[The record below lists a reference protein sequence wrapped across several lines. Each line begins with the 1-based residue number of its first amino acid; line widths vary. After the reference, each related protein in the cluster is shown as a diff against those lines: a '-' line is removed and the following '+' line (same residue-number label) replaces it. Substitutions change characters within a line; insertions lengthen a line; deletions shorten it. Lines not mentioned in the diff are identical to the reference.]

1 MKQAQWIL
9 ASIMF
14 VVGAFDCASAVGAE
28 TRPTYPTVIGIEALG
43 RAASYSFF
51 VDRMLDENFAAGVGY
66 GGGPVPMIP
75 VYGNYYL
82 GQAQGA
88 LYLTAAASLVLNL
101 DDVRG
106 KETSAGGW
114 VISDNVIPIFG
125 LGYENRSDQGY
136 LFRATGY
143 GAYVGSELKPW
154 VGVSLGYGF

>member
-1 MKQAQWIL
+1 MKQLGLIWGLLMGVGFAWIGSPAL
-9 ASIMF
+9 
-14 VVGAFDCASAVGAE
+14 GAE
-28 TRPTYPTVIGIEALG
+28 TRPTYPTVIGVEALG

-51 VDRMLDENFAAGVGY
+51 VDRMLDETFAAGVGF

-82 GQAQGA
+82 AQSQGS

-106 KETSAGGW
+106 RETSAGGW
-114 VISDNVIPIFG
+114 VISDNVIPVFG

-136 LFRATGY
+136 LFRTTAY